1 MSSLLTFPGQGSQRA
16 GMLHDLPDHPMV
28 AATCA
33 EASDVLG
40 IDVLALDTAAR
51 LGSTVPVQLCLL
63 IAGVALSRCLH
74 AEGGRADAVAGLS
87 IGAYPAAVAAGVLPF
102 ADALRLVRA
111 RAESMERAYPHGH
124 GMMAILGLDTVVLEP
139 LVQRVR
145 DRVGPVYLANLN
157 APTQLVIAGAL
168 PAMEAVA
175 ALALEGGAQ
184 AARPIDIAVP
194 SHCPLLNDVADE
206 LVEMASQVAWSR
218 PRLRYFSASAARELR
233 DAGRIAQD
241 LLRNVATPVRWHET
255 MVLARA
261 SDVGLVIEMPSG
273 DVLTRL
279 AGTVFG
285 GCVVVSADRSRLD
298 SLITLLRREAE
309 RRG

>member
-16 GMLHDLPDHPMV
+16 GMLHDLPDHPVV

-33 EASDVLG
+33 QASDVLG
-40 IDVLALDTAAR
+40 TDVLALDTAAR
-51 LGSTVPVQLCLL
+51 LRSTVAVQLCLL
-63 IAGVALSRCLH
+63 IAGVALSRCLA
-74 AEGGRADAVAGLS
+74 AEGARAGAVAGLS

-111 RAESMERAYPHGH
+111 RAQWMEQAYPHGH
-124 GMMAILGLDTVVLEP
+124 GMTAILGLEAAALAP
-139 LVQRVR
+139 LIDRVR
-145 DRVGPVYLANLN
+145 DSVGPVYLANLN

-175 ALALEGGAQ
+175 ALALEAGAQ

-194 SHCPLLNDVADE
+194 SHCALLDDVAAR
-206 LVEMASQVAWSR
+206 LQRMGSRIAWSA

-233 DAGRIAQD
+233 NASRIAED
-241 LLRNVATPVRWHET
+241 LLRNVAMPVRWHET

-261 SDVGLVIEMPSG
+261 SDVGLVIEMPAG

-279 AGTVFG
+279 AGPVFG
-285 GCVVVSADRSRLD
+285 AAIAVSADRTRLD
-298 SLITLLRREAE
+298 SLVTLMRREAD
-309 RRG
+309 RH